1 MSVIRIYTQKEVK
14 MYKYRGNENILSEKK
29 VQMKQGQYR
38 GVKYFSSNEKKLE
51 NVNYR
56 KLYRGQTQ

>member
-1 MSVIRIYTQKEVK
+1 

-38 GVKYFSSNEKKLE
+38 GVKYFSSNEKKLKMLVIE
-51 NVNYR
+51 NYIEAKHNNSNTSQL
-56 KLYRGQTQ
+56 KGD

>member
-1 MSVIRIYTQKEVK
+1 

-38 GVKYFSSNEKKLE
+38 GEKYFNSNEKKLE